1 MGCVGVGGNWA
12 GDGRGGGFPDTKS
25 WDFCSYFKK
34 TVPFLS
40 FPFLF
45 LWKKSSITHQEYEP
59 KNTELSEKPPIT
71 HMAFD

>member
-1 MGCVGVGGNWA
+1 MGVGGVGGVEGVWA

-40 FPFLF
+40 FPIFM
-45 LWKKSSITHQEYEP
+45 KKFVHYPSGI
-59 KNTELSEKPPIT
+59 
-71 HMAFD
+71 